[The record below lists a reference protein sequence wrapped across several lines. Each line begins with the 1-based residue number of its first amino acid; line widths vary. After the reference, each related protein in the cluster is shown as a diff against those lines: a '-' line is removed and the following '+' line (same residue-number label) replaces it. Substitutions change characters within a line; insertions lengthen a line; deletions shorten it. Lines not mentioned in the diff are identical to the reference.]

1 MYIIISIYNEVVL
14 QGNNLFAGTGHNSEI
29 ITDDEGNDWFFYH
42 AWQKAKIDNGRQLIE
57 NMCLK
62 AFESISDAENT
73 SKEKYITKTMLIKS
87 SNDMSTQEKLTSLD
101 KNYEQ
106 RNHERWQNLLY
117 FAIIPFSVLGVA
129 VASPMAMKNVRKL
142 FTT

>member
-1 MYIIISIYNEVVL
+1 MNENNYIQTIDENSTLQDSI
-14 QGNNLFAGTGHNSEI
+14 
-29 ITDDEGNDWFFYH
+29 
-42 AWQKAKIDNGRQLIE
+42 IE

-142 FTT
+142 FNNIIPNLYYVSILPYII

>member
-1 MYIIISIYNEVVL
+1 
-14 QGNNLFAGTGHNSEI
+14 
-29 ITDDEGNDWFFYH
+29 
-42 AWQKAKIDNGRQLIE
+42 
-57 NMCLK
+57 
-62 AFESISDAENT
+62 
-73 SKEKYITKTMLIKS
+73 
-87 SNDMSTQEKLTSLD
+87 MSTQEKLTSLD

>member
-1 MYIIISIYNEVVL
+1 MNENNYIQTTTKSNILHDSI
-14 QGNNLFAGTGHNSEI
+14 
-29 ITDDEGNDWFFYH
+29 
-42 AWQKAKIDNGRQLIE
+42 IE
-57 NMCLK
+57 NMYIK
-62 AFESISDAENT
+62 AYESITDAENA
-73 SKEKYITKTMLIKS
+73 SKEKYITKATLIKS

>member
-1 MYIIISIYNEVVL
+1 MYPNA
-14 QGNNLFAGTGHNSEI
+14 FA
-29 ITDDEGNDWFFYH
+29 
-42 AWQKAKIDNGRQLIE
+42 
-57 NMCLK
+57 
-62 AFESISDAENT
+62 SISDAENT

-101 KNYEQ
+101 KNYEY

-117 FAIIPFSVLGVA
+117 FTIISFSVLGVA
-129 VASPMAMKNVRKL
+129 VASPIAMKNVRKL

>member
-1 MYIIISIYNEVVL
+1 MNENNYIQTTTKSNILHDSI
-14 QGNNLFAGTGHNSEI
+14 
-29 ITDDEGNDWFFYH
+29 
-42 AWQKAKIDNGRQLIE
+42 IE
-57 NMCLK
+57 NMYIK
-62 AFESISDAENT
+62 AYESITDAENS
-73 SKEKYITKTMLIKS
+73 SKEKYITKATLIKS
-87 SNDMSTQEKLTSLD
+87 SNDMSTQEILTSLD